1 MNNNTITD
9 GLYTYT
15 RDSAADKIFAKVS
28 PDSKNQL
35 ISVAD
40 LLNAIKG

>member
-15 RDSAADKIFAKVS
+15 RDSAADKVFTAVS
-28 PDSKNQL
+28 PDSNNQL
-35 ISVAD
+35 VSMAD
-40 LLNAIKG
+40 LLKAIKG

>member
-15 RDSAADKIFAKVS
+15 RDSAADKIFTAVS

-35 ISVAD
+35 VSMAD
-40 LLNAIKG
+40 ILNAIKG